1 MPPTEGNTV
10 EPRPPSPQ
18 GARSWRLAV
27 LLVVLT
33 VAVLALANRELPSV
47 VARSSLPT
55 GGAQWIWEERGRNNV
70 SPAAFYAAR
79 DFDLPAPPARARLL
93 VMADE
98 EYVFSLNGRRVGSGS
113 WTPGAGLDV
122 YEVGPLLLAG
132 GNRAVAELRSGRGV
146 GGFLAALV
154 DGETGEI
161 LLATDGAWRIV
172 RQHHLGLVRGWS
184 PLGAETAFSWGYPPI
199 GRWGVPE
206 AGREKPLF
214 ASLVAR
220 PELPRGGKAR
230 KVEQRQ
236 AGLLFDWGRE
246 VTGHLVLDVP
256 PRDEIGPALLFA
268 GAAPPD
274 ARKDTP
280 VAAILIPRG
289 ARRWMDARPRR
300 FRYVLLLGMQRPAA
314 ARLLPLAPDLDPE
327 TVAALLP
334 RDGEVPEG
342 VFGIAAPP
350 LRTPVE
356 DEVWSELQG
365 VPGVAGRKEL

>member
-1 MPPTEGNTV
+1 MKS
-10 EPRPPSPQ
+10 R
-18 GARSWRLAV
+18 WLLAA

-33 VAVLALANRELPSV
+33 VVVLALANRALPAV
-47 VARSSLPT
+47 VARTSLPT
-55 GGAQWIWEERGRNNV
+55 RGAQWIWEERGRTDT

-98 EYVFSLNGRRVGSGS
+98 EYVVHLNGRRVGSGS

-122 YEVGPLLLAG
+122 YEVGPLLLPG

-154 DGETGEI
+154 DGATGEP
-161 LLATDGAWRIV
+161 LLETDGTWRIL

-184 PLGAETAFSWGYPPI
+184 PLGMETAFSWGYPPI

-206 AGREKPLF
+206 PGREKPLF
-214 ASLVAR
+214 ASLVDR
-220 PELPRGGKAR
+220 PVLPRGGTAR
-230 KVEQRQ
+230 KAGPRE

-256 PRDEIGPALLFA
+256 PREEIGPALLFT
-268 GAAPPD
+268 GPTPPD
-274 ARKDTP
+274 VRQDTP
-280 VAAILIPRG
+280 SAAVLVPRG

-300 FRYVLLLGMQRPAA
+300 FRYVLLLGMKRPAA
-314 ARLLPLAPDLDPE
+314 ARLLPLAPELDPG

-334 RDGEVPEG
+334 RDGEAPEG
-342 VFGIAAPP
+342 VFGNLFGIGAPP

-365 VPGVAGRKEL
+365 VPGVARRKEL